1 MRAVVVAEHGGSDVL
16 ERRDVDPPEAGPGQ
30 VLVDVAA
37 AGVNYIDTYQRTG
50 RYPIETPFTLGL
62 EGAGTVVAVGQD
74 VADVS
79 VGDHVAWKNALGSYA
94 EQITVPSDE
103 AVPVPDGVSD
113 EVAAALILQG
123 LTAHYLAT
131 STYAVQPGDWVV
143 VHAAAGG
150 VGRLLT
156 QVVKLRGGHVIA
168 TTSTGPK
175 AELAKQAG
183 ADIVTTYDDFAVAAR
198 ELTGGDGVPC
208 VYDGVGRATF
218 DSDLDALRPRGLLA
232 MFGAASGPVPPVDVQ
247 VLNAKGSLYLTRPTL
262 AHYTRDRAELTGRTD
277 ELFAWVKDARLD
289 VRIGGRYALD
299 DARKAHDDLEGR
311 RTTGKLL
318 LIP

>member
-1 MRAVVVAEHGGSDVL
+1 MRAVVVSAHGGSEVL
-16 ERRDVDPPEAGPGQ
+16 ELRDVDPPQAGSGE
-30 VLVDVAA
+30 VVVDVAA

-79 VGDHVAWKNALGSYA
+79 VGDHVAWKGALGSYA
-94 EQITVPSDE
+94 ERVAVPSGE

-123 LTAHYLAT
+123 ITAHYLAT

-150 VGRLLT
+150 VGHLLT
-156 QVVKLRGGHVIA
+156 QIVKLRGGRVLA
-168 TTSTGPK
+168 TTSTDDK

-183 ADIVTTYDDFAVAAR
+183 ADVVTSYDDFAGKAR
-198 ELTGGDGVPC
+198 ELTDGVGVPC
-208 VYDGVGRATF
+208 VYDGVGQATF
-218 DSDLDALRPRGLLA
+218 DADLDALRPRGLLA
-232 MFGAASGPVPPVDVQ
+232 MYGAASGPVPPVDVQ
-247 VLNAKGSLYLTRPTL
+247 TLNAKGSLYLTRPTL

-277 ELFAWVKDARLD
+277 ELFEWVKQGRLD
-289 VRIGGRYALD
+289 VRIGGRYALE
-299 DARKAHDDLEGR
+299 DARRAHDDLEGR